1 MSVEIYLYIFCVFYI
16 VCPGECCKCVKHLKP
31 KFYQHTLKRYR
42 SSIRGTPEIL
52 SDTLDP
58 DSLIKASVFSTIP

>member
-1 MSVEIYLYIFCVFYI
+1 M
-16 VCPGECCKCVKHLKP
+16 CPGECYKCVKHLKP